1 MHLQLLHRGCP
12 LSSHTI
18 WRARWVCTK
27 GQYYRATRSS
37 DYRPRFGR
45 NRVLKIVGS
54 RAMSVNAARGGWCT
68 VVRRHVTRNV
78 CTPLHGVS
86 GQWPVLSRISCR
98 VSCSSAFE
106 AIVFYCGLIDFNGR
120 SFLKNNL
127 NNLLSFEHCVNDR
140 YIFFWNKK
148 RLK

>member
-37 DYRPRFGR
+37 DYRPRFG
-45 NRVLKIVGS
+45 VLKIVGS
-54 RAMSVNAARGGWCT
+54 RAMSANAARGGWCT
-68 VVRRHVTRNV
+68 VVRRHVTFARR
-78 CTPLHGVS
+78 CTGFRVS
-86 GQWPVLSRISCR
+86 GPFYREFRAAFR
-98 VSCSSAFE
+98 VHPRLKRSF
-106 AIVFYCGLIDFNGR
+106 FCGLIDFNGR